1 MTSLGR
7 GSGTAEQLCSGSCDT
22 LGHSWLEGTVS
33 LGHCQYNAF
42 QELDGD
48 WLLPSIKHPGGEQW
62 GWRWSCSHWC
72 VSQSPSKRAC
82 PQHWS
87 LLGSPAH
94 LIGWRCVTVD
104 HRVRQ
109 YFVTASLKELGITA
123 EPTEKYPHCK
133 EDTNFLKQ
141 LVLQVHQASVSMV
154 SLIETSRTFEE

>member
-1 MTSLGR
+1 MQSPVPLAGFLHGICCLFPSRLGNGKGVTSLGR

-22 LGHSWLEGTVS
+22 LCHSWLEGTVS
-33 LGHCQYNAF
+33 LGYCQYNAF

-62 GWRWSCSHWC
+62 GWRWSCGHWC
-72 VSQSPSKRAC
+72 VSQSPSKRART
-82 PQHWS
+82 QHWS

-94 LIGWRCVTVD
+94 LMGWRCVTVD

-123 EPTEKYPHCK
+123 EPTEIS
-133 EDTNFLKQ
+133 T
-141 LVLQVHQASVSMV
+141 LQG
-154 SLIETSRTFEE
+154 RY